1 VLTGKTSPRL
11 VKDLL
16 DYDPRKRE
24 HRGGKN
30 LLADQ
35 AEKEIDDET
44 TFVRRGENDC
54 RHKLKKNSDRCVS
67 PETKDVLPDAS
78 SYFVV
83 STICVECHYYFDILV
98 DYKGWKAGQT
108 PCKLSDKDNPLH
120 HFQLVDTIY
129 AKDQP
134 ERLSTPK
141 SKYNPIIEE
150 HHFCCS
156 QTNCPIHVQIN
167 ISAPRLKIN
176 LLAPILDSFK
186 VRERGLRQI
195 QHEPNRF
202 VGLEPVSPFQA
213 LGFLRQYVSDAKNAQ
228 LMDTLPRKI
237 AKRNKKFAL
246 SFGSECEELFEY
258 LEFETVIE
266 DPDVEVSRSSMF
278 AFILNIMIDD
288 KDQPY
293 TLTTFCHETS
303 LS

>member
-1 VLTGKTSPRL
+1 
-11 VKDLL
+11 
-16 DYDPRKRE
+16 
-24 HRGGKN
+24 

-44 TFVRRGENDC
+44 TFIRRGENDC
-54 RHKLKKNSDRCVS
+54 RHKLHKNSDRCVA

-78 SYFVV
+78 SIFVI
-83 STICVECHYYFDILV
+83 STFCTECHYYFDIHV
-98 DYKGWKAGQT
+98 DYRGWKEGQT
-108 PCKLSDKDNPLH
+108 PCKLSDKENLLH

-134 ERLSTPK
+134 SRLSTPK

-156 QTNCPIHVQIN
+156 QPNCPIRVQIN

-186 VRERGLRQI
+186 VRARGLKQI
-195 QHEPNRF
+195 QQEPNRF
-202 VGLEPVSPFQA
+202 EGLEPVSPFQA
-213 LGFLRQYVSDAKNAQ
+213 LGFLRQYVSDAKNAHN
-228 LMDTLPRKI
+228 LDSSPRKI

-258 LEFETVIE
+258 LEFQTIIE
-266 DPDVEVSRSSMF
+266 DSNGEVS
-278 AFILNIMIDD
+278 
-288 KDQPY
+288 
-293 TLTTFCHETS
+293 
-303 LS
+303 